1 MFGYDMSWAA
11 FHVLEVMSSAKYPQ
25 KRVGYLGA
33 VQSFRPDTE
42 VLMLATNLLKKD
54 IVSPLVPTMS
64 LPLLT
69 LPHIISPSLA
79 LSLLTDVLPR
89 LSHSH
94 PAVRK
99 KAVVNLYRLSLV
111 YPEAFRIAWPKI
123 KERLMDEQ
131 EDSSVTAAVINVVCE
146 LGWRRPQDFLP
157 LAPRLFDLLV
167 DGGNNWMAIK
177 IIKLVGITGSRFR
190 TMDTAANSSLQ
201 FATLTPLEPRLVRKL
216 LRPLTNIIQT
226 TTAMSLLYECINGVI
241 QGGILDGAEG
251 VREGEE
257 IANLCVEKLRG
268 MIVMEGDP
276 NLKYVALLAF
286 NRIVTSHPTLV
297 AMQQDVIMDCLDDN
311 DISIRL
317 QALEL
322 VSGMVSSD
330 SLHAVVSRLITQL
343 QTSPAP
349 TDDAQVIS
357 TMPVVLTPSADID
370 GDDPEEQLQSTNKR
384 NESVLA
390 LPNHYRNEV
399 LQRILDIC
407 SRDTYASIVDFEWY
421 IDILVQLV
429 RLVPPT
435 GAGLSEL
442 HSQKGGVAG
451 RIGYEL
457 RNVAVRVKSVRP
469 EATRAAELLILI
481 DNRGTLF
488 PVPSAAC
495 TNILEYVAWI
505 VGEYAE
511 YLEVPDRTL
520 TSLLHPANLYL
531 PGTVLSSYLQ
541 AIPKLFISLT
551 LKSYGWDSQRQTE
564 VLLVL
569 ARITD
574 FLEKLSSHPD
584 LDVQERA
591 IEFLELLRLTA
602 EAISSQD
609 TDSSDAPLLLS
620 SAIPS
625 LFTGVELNPVAVG
638 AQKKVPQPENL
649 DLDKALNDRVHY
661 ILTESENG
669 WLGISDQDDFR
680 DFYYVPD
687 LVSTKQ
693 QSYNK
698 ESATPNTTQTSY
710 QNMTDD
716 FAESAEAKARR
727 RAERRDRNKDDPF
740 YIGHDEGSSGTSTPF
755 HQVLLTSN
763 GEELDIDSIPI
774 IDLAIESSKTTPPS
788 AIWRGERQPKKAHS
802 KPKKVEILGDE
813 TITVSDERATS
824 TGGLTLTT
832 AMAEKPKIKRSL
844 LEVDSSGLSN
854 LSLDEASG
862 PGGSGPTAPGLS
874 IHDIERREAEEAE
887 MAKAMLKIERL
898 RLEMQRAADRVEAHG
913 VPPEGT
919 LVKRKKKTK
928 KMDQADARVKAK
940 TKKKEDNGGEKPLT
954 PNSMAAGVASAVSA
968 GEPVVPGGEVGDGE
982 VEVKRKKKRE
992 TTSSSKKKKDDAAA
1006 SSGAG
1011 VNAPEAQPS

>member
-54 IVSPLVPTMS
+54 MVSPIVPTMS

-123 KERLMDEQ
+123 KERLMDDQ

-177 IIKLVGITGSRFR
+177 IIKL
-190 TMDTAANSSLQ
+190 

-286 NRIVTSHPTLV
+286 NRIVSSHPTLV

-330 SLHAVVSRLITQL
+330 SLRAVVNRLITQL
-343 QTSPAP
+343 QTSPVT
-349 TDDAQVIS
+349 TDDVQVNS
-357 TMPVVLTPSADID
+357 SMPVGLTPSADID

-384 NESVLA
+384 NESVFG

-399 LQRILDIC
+399 LHRILDIC
-407 SRDTYASIVDFEWY
+407 SRDTYSSIVDFEWY
-421 IDILVQLV
+421 VEVLVQLV
-429 RLVPPT
+429 RLVPPPS
-435 GAGLSEL
+435 GAGSSEPQY
-442 HSQKGGVAG
+442 QKGDVAV
-451 RIGYEL
+451 RIGFEL

-469 EATRAAELLILI
+469 EATRAAESLILI

-488 PVPSAAC
+488 PAASAAG
-495 TNILEYVAWI
+495 TDILESIAWI
-505 VGEYAE
+505 VGEYAK

-520 TSLLHPANLYL
+520 TSLIHPSNLSL
-531 PGTVLSSYLQ
+531 SGTVLSSYLQ
-541 AIPKLFISLT
+541 AIPKLFVSLT
-551 LKSYGWDSQRQTE
+551 SKSYGWGSSRQSE
-564 VLLVL
+564 VSLLL
-569 ARITD
+569 ARIID
-574 FLEKLSSHPD
+574 FLQKLSSHPD

-602 EAISSQD
+602 DAISSQGP
-609 TDSSDAPLLLS
+609 DSTDAPLLLS

-625 LFTGVELNPVAVG
+625 LFTGLELNPVAIG

-649 DLDKALNDRVHY
+649 DLDKPLNDRLHY
-661 ILTESENG
+661 ILKESENG
-669 WLGISDQDDFR
+669 WLGITDQDDFR

-687 LVSTKQ
+687 VVSTKQ
-693 QSYNK
+693 QIYTK
-698 ESATPNTTQTSY
+698 ESLTPNPIQPATSY
-710 QNMTDD
+710 QNMSED
-716 FAESAEAKARR
+716 FAESAEAKGRR

-740 YIGHDEGSSGTSTPF
+740 YIRHDEGSSGTSTPF
-755 HQVLLTSN
+755 HQVLRTSN

-774 IDLAIESSKTTPPS
+774 IDLAIESSKNTTPPP
-788 AIWRGERQPKKAHS
+788 ATEGERRPKKPRS

-813 TITVSDERATS
+813 TIAIGDERAAS
-824 TGGLTLTT
+824 SGGLTLAT

-844 LEVDSSGLSN
+844 LEVDSSGLSS
-854 LSLDEASG
+854 LSLEEGSG
-862 PGGSGPTAPGLS
+862 PGTSGSTALGLS
-874 IHDIERREAEEAE
+874 IHDIARREAEEAE
-887 MAKAMLKIERL
+887 MAKAMQEIERL
-898 RLEMQRAADRVEAHG
+898 RLEMQRAAERVQAHG

-919 LVKRKKKTK
+919 LVKRKKKRKDKGDTWVK
-928 KMDQADARVKAK
+928 AKAK
-940 TKKKEDNGGEKPLT
+940 TKTKKREGNDGDGDGGDDGSPASSTATASAAPGGTISEPATTGGE
-954 PNSMAAGVASAVSA
+954 A
-968 GEPVVPGGEVGDGE
+968 GEGE
-982 VEVKRKKKRE
+982 VEVKPKKKKKAS
-992 TTSSSKKKKDDAAA
+992 SSSKKKKDDAAA
-1006 SSGAG
+1006 GSGAG
-1011 VNAPEAQPS
+1011 TGAG

>member
-54 IVSPLVPTMS
+54 MVSPLVPTMS

-69 LPHIISPSLA
+69 LPHIISPPLA

-177 IIKLVGITGSRFR
+177 IIKL
-190 TMDTAANSSLQ
+190 

-286 NRIVTSHPTLV
+286 NRIVASHPILV

-343 QTSPAP
+343 QTSPTP
-349 TDDAQVIS
+349 TDDVQGIS
-357 TMPVVLTPSADID
+357 PIPVVLTPSADID

-384 NESVLA
+384 NESVLS

-399 LQRILDIC
+399 LHRILDIC
-407 SRDTYASIVDFEWY
+407 SRDTYSSIVDFEWY
-421 IDILVQLV
+421 VEVLVQLV
-429 RLVPPT
+429 RLVPQPT

-442 HSQKGGVAG
+442 HSQKGSVAG

-469 EATRAAELLILI
+469 EATRAAESLILM

-488 PVPSAAC
+488 PVANTAC
-495 TNILEYVAWI
+495 ADILEFLAWI

-511 YLEVPDRTL
+511 YLEAPDRTL
-520 TSLLHPANLYL
+520 SSLLHPSNLYL

-541 AIPKLFISLT
+541 AIPKLFVSLT
-551 LKSYGWDSQRQTE
+551 SKSYGWDSSRQTE

-602 EAISSQD
+602 EAIASQD
-609 TDSSDAPLLLS
+609 TDTSDAPLLLS

-625 LFTGVELNPVAVG
+625 LFTGIELNPVAVG
-638 AQKKVPQPENL
+638 AQNKVPQPENL
-649 DLDKALNDRVHY
+649 DLDKPLNDRLHY

-693 QSYNK
+693 QSYTK
-698 ESATPNTTQTSY
+698 EATTLNTTQSY
-710 QNMTDD
+710 QDMTDD
-716 FAESAEAKARR
+716 FGESAEAKARR

-740 YIGHDEGSSGTSTPF
+740 YIGHDDGSSGTSTPF
-755 HQVLLTSN
+755 HQVLRTSN

-788 AIWRGERQPKKAHS
+788 AIRRGEGRPKKSHS

-813 TITVSDERATS
+813 TIAITDEHAASMGGPTS
-824 TGGLTLTT
+824 TAPT
-832 AMAEKPKIKRSL
+832 AEKPKIKRSL
-844 LEVDSSGLSN
+844 LQVDSSGLSN
-854 LSLDEASG
+854 LSLDEAGGPGKSG
-862 PGGSGPTAPGLS
+862 PAAPGLS

-887 MAKAMLKIERL
+887 MAKAMLEIERL

-919 LVKRKKKTK
+919 LVKRKKKK
-928 KMDQADARVKAK
+928 KMDQGDARVKPKAK
-940 TKKKEDNGGEKPLT
+940 TKKKEGNGGEGPLT
-954 PNSMAAGVASAVSA
+954 PSSMAAGIAPA
-968 GEPVVPGGEVGDGE
+968 GIPGKPVVPGGDLGE
-982 VEVKRKKKRE
+982 GGVEVKRKKKKKAA
-992 TTSSSKKKKDDAAA
+992 SSSKKKKDDAAV
-1006 SSGAG
+1006 SSGPG
-1011 VNAPEAQPS
+1011 VTAPEAQAS

>member
-33 VQSFRPDTE
+33 VQSFRLDTE

-54 IVSPLVPTMS
+54 MVSPMVPTMS

-123 KERLMDEQ
+123 KERLMDDQ

-157 LAPRLFDLLV
+157 LAPRLFELLV

-177 IIKLVGITGSRFR
+177 IIKL
-190 TMDTAANSSLQ
+190 

-241 QGGILDGAEG
+241 QGGILNGAEG

-297 AMQQDVIMDCLDDN
+297 AMQQDVIMGCLDDN

-322 VSGMVSSD
+322 VSGMVSRD
-330 SLHAVVSRLITQL
+330 SLRTVVSRLITQL
-343 QTSPAP
+343 QTSPL
-349 TDDAQVIS
+349 TTGDVQVNS
-357 TMPVVLTPSADID
+357 TIPVGLTPSADID
-370 GDDPEEQLQSTNKR
+370 GDDPEEQLQATTKR
-384 NESVLA
+384 NEPVFA
-390 LPNHYRNEV
+390 LPNHYRNEIIH
-399 LQRILDIC
+399 RILDIC
-407 SRDTYASIVDFEWY
+407 SRDTYSSIIDFEWY
-421 IDILVQLV
+421 VEVLVHLV
-429 RLVPPT
+429 RLVPASS
-435 GAGLSEL
+435 GGNLSE
-442 HSQKGGVAG
+442 SQSPKGNVTS

-457 RNVAVRVKSVRP
+457 RNVAVRVKSVRF
-469 EATRAAELLILI
+469 EATRAAESLILI
-481 DNRGTLF
+481 DNRGTVF
-488 PVPSAAC
+488 PVASAASEG
-495 TNILEYVAWI
+495 ILEFIAWI

-511 YLEVPDRTL
+511 FLEVPDRTL
-520 TSLLHPANLYL
+520 TSLIHPSNLSL
-531 PGTVLSSYLQ
+531 PGSVLSSYLQ
-541 AIPKLFISLT
+541 AIPKLFVSLT
-551 LKSYGWDSQRQTE
+551 SKSYGWDSSRQSE
-564 VLLVL
+564 VSLLL
-569 ARITD
+569 ARIIN

-602 EAISSQD
+602 EAICSQGFD
-609 TDSSDAPLLLS
+609 STDEPLLLS
-620 SAIPS
+620 SVIPS
-625 LFTGVELNPVAVG
+625 LFTGLELNPVAIG
-638 AQKKVPQPENL
+638 AQKKVPRPENL
-649 DLDKALNDRVHY
+649 DLEKALNDRLHY
-661 ILTESENG
+661 ILKESENG
-669 WLGISDQDDFR
+669 WLGFSDQDEFR
-680 DFYYVPD
+680 DFYHVPD
-687 LVSTKQ
+687 PTSTKQ
-693 QSYNK
+693 LSYTKEAAAMPNAMQS
-698 ESATPNTTQTSY
+698 ATSY
-710 QNMTDD
+710 QNMSDD
-716 FAESAEAKARR
+716 FAESADAKARR

-755 HQVLLTSN
+755 HQVLRTSI

-774 IDLAIESSKTTPPS
+774 IDLAIESSKPTSPPS
-788 AIWRGERQPKKAHS
+788 ATTGGEQRPKKAQS
-802 KPKKVEILGDE
+802 KPKRVEILADE
-813 TITVSDERATS
+813 TINIANEGTAP
-824 TGGLTLTT
+824 TGGLTLTSV
-832 AMAEKPKIKRSL
+832 MAEKPKIKRSL

-854 LSLDEASG
+854 ISLDEGLSG
-862 PGGSGPTAPGLS
+862 SAAPGLS
-874 IHDIERREAEEAE
+874 IHDIARREAEEVE
-887 MAKAMLKIERL
+887 MAKAMREIERL
-898 RLEMQRAADRVEAHG
+898 RLEMQRAAERVQAHG

-919 LVKRKKKTK
+919 LVKRKKKRKDKCDTG
-928 KMDQADARVKAK
+928 VKAK
-940 TKKKEDNGGEKPLT
+940 EKKSNDGDGDGGGEDGHST
-954 PNSMAAGVASAVSA
+954 PSAVIATASLDGGSTNKLAKA
-968 GEPVVPGGEVGDGE
+968 GGDAAEGGA
-982 VEVKRKKKRE
+982 EVKRKKRKKVS
-992 TTSSSKKKKDDAAA
+992 SSSKKKKGNVAAGSEATSGAAA
-1006 SSGAG
+1006 DVPWFETS
-1011 VNAPEAQPS
+1011 

>member
-54 IVSPLVPTMS
+54 MVSPIVPTMS

-94 PAVRK
+94 PAIRK

-123 KERLMDEQ
+123 KERLMDDQ

-177 IIKLVGITGSRFR
+177 IIKL
-190 TMDTAANSSLQ
+190 

-241 QGGILDGAEG
+241 QGGILNGAEG

-257 IANLCVEKLRG
+257 IANICVEKLRG

-330 SLHAVVSRLITQL
+330 SLRTVVNRLITQL
-343 QTSPAP
+343 QTSPVS
-349 TDDAQVIS
+349 TDDVQVNSPI
-357 TMPVVLTPSADID
+357 PVGLTPSADID
-370 GDDPEEQLQSTNKR
+370 GDDPEEQLQSTHKR
-384 NESVLA
+384 NESVFA
-390 LPNHYRNEV
+390 LPNHYRNEIIH
-399 LQRILDIC
+399 RILDIC
-407 SRDTYASIVDFEWY
+407 SQDTYSSIVDFEWY
-421 IDILVQLV
+421 VEVLV
-429 RLVPPT
+429 RLVGLVPPSS
-435 GAGLSEL
+435 GGGSLESQ
-442 HSQKGGVAG
+442 SQKGNVAA

-457 RNVAVRVKSVRP
+457 RNVAVRVKSVRF
-469 EATRAAELLILI
+469 EATRAAESLILI
-481 DNRGTLF
+481 DNRGALF
-488 PVPSAAC
+488 PAAS
-495 TNILEYVAWI
+495 TASEGILEAIAWI

-520 TSLLHPANLYL
+520 SSLIHPSNLLL
-531 PGTVLSSYLQ
+531 PGFVLSSYLQ
-541 AIPKLFISLT
+541 AIPKLFVSLT
-551 LKSYGWDSQRQTE
+551 SKSYGWNSSRQSE
-564 VLLVL
+564 VSLLL
-569 ARITD
+569 ARIID

-602 EAISSQD
+602 EAICSQGVD
-609 TDSSDAPLLLS
+609 STDEPLLLS

-625 LFTGVELNPVAVG
+625 LFTGLELNPVAIG

-649 DLDKALNDRVHY
+649 DLEKPLNDKLPY
-661 ILTESENG
+661 ILKESENG
-669 WLGISDQDDFR
+669 WLGISDQDEFR

-687 LVSTKQ
+687 PTGAKQ
-693 QSYNK
+693 QSYTK
-698 ESATPNTTQTSY
+698 ETTATPNAMQYATSY
-710 QNMTDD
+710 QNMPDD
-716 FAESAEAKARR
+716 FPESAEAKARR

-740 YIGHDEGSSGTSTPF
+740 YIGPSEGSSGASTPF
-755 HQVLLTSN
+755 HQVLRTSN

-774 IDLAIESSKTTPPS
+774 IDLAIESNKTSPPPS
-788 AIWRGERQPKKAHS
+788 ATIGGERRPKQAQL
-802 KPKKVEILGDE
+802 KPKRVEILADE
-813 TITVSDERATS
+813 TIHIAGEGAAP
-824 TGGLTLTT
+824 TGGPTLTS

-844 LEVDSSGLSN
+844 LEVDSSGLSK
-854 LSLDEASG
+854 LSLEEE
-862 PGGSGPTAPGLS
+862 PLGSAAPALS
-874 IHDIERREAEEAE
+874 VHDIARREAEEEE
-887 MAKAMLKIERL
+887 MAKAMREIERL
-898 RLEMQRAADRVEAHG
+898 RLEMQRAAERVQAHG

-919 LVKRKKKTK
+919 LVKRKQKRKDKSDTG
-928 KMDQADARVKAK
+928 VKAK
-940 TKKKEDNGGEKPLT
+940 TKAGKKKKKSTDGDGDGSGERENGH
-954 PNSMAAGVASAVSA
+954 SMPSTTITKEILDGSTSGLAATGGDA
-968 GEPVVPGGEVGDGE
+968 GEGGAEVKLK
-982 VEVKRKKKRE
+982 KRKKAS
-992 TTSSSKKKKDDAAA
+992 SSSKKKKDNGATG
-1006 SSGAG
+1006 SGVGVGAG
-1011 VNAPEAQPS
+1011 ADADAPGIETS

>member
-1 MFGYDMSWAA
+1 
-11 FHVLEVMSSAKYPQ
+11 MSSAKYPL

-54 IVSPLVPTMS
+54 MVSPAVSTMS

-69 LPHIISPSLA
+69 LPHIISPSLG

-89 LSHSH
+89 LSHSN

-99 KAVVNLYRLSLV
+99 KAVVNLYRISLV

-123 KERLMDEQ
+123 KERLMDDQ

-177 IIKLVGITGSRFR
+177 IIKL
-190 TMDTAANSSLQ
+190 

-216 LRPLTNIIQT
+216 LRPLLNIIQT

-241 QGGILDGAEG
+241 QGGILENADG

-286 NRIVTSHPTLV
+286 NRIVASHATLV

-322 VSGMVSSD
+322 VCGMVTSD
-330 SLHAVVSRLITQL
+330 SLHTVVTRLITQL
-343 QTSPAP
+343 QTSPA
-349 TDDAQVIS
+349 TMDDAHVSS
-357 TMPVVLTPSADID
+357 TMPDGLTPSADID
-370 GDDPEEQLQSTNKR
+370 GDDPEEQLHSTHKR

-399 LQRILDIC
+399 LHRILDIC
-407 SRDTYASIVDFEWY
+407 SRDTYSSIVDFEWY
-421 IDILVQLV
+421 VEVLVQLV
-429 RLVPPT
+429 RLVPPRT
-435 GAGLSEL
+435 AAGSSEFQ
-442 HSQKGGVAG
+442 SQKGGVAV

-469 EATRAAELLILI
+469 EATRAAESLVLM
-481 DNRGTLF
+481 DNRAILF
-488 PVPSAAC
+488 PAASAVGAD
-495 TNILEYVAWI
+495 ILEFCAWI

-511 YLEVPDRTL
+511 YLEVPDRTF
-520 TSLLHPANLYL
+520 TSLIHPSNISL
-531 PGTVLSSYLQ
+531 PSAVLSSYLQ
-541 AIPKLFISLT
+541 AIPKVFISLT
-551 LKSYGWDSQRQTE
+551 TKFQGWDSSRQSE
-564 VLLVL
+564 VSLLL
-569 ARITD
+569 ARVTD

-602 EAISSQD
+602 EAILSQD
-609 TDSSDAPLLLS
+609 ADCTDAPLLLS

-625 LFTGVELNPVAVG
+625 LFTGLELNPVAVG
-638 AQKKVPQPENL
+638 AQAKVPLPENL
-649 DLDKALNDRVHY
+649 DLDKPLNDRLHH
-661 ILTESENG
+661 ILKESEND
-669 WLGISDQDDFR
+669 WLGASDQGDLR
-680 DFYYVPD
+680 DFYYTPETA
-687 LVSTKQ
+687 STKL
-693 QSYNK
+693 QSYTK
-698 ESATPNTTQTSY
+698 ESTIPNTMQPSY
-710 QNMTDD
+710 QNMPDD
-716 FAESAEAKARR
+716 FAEKAEAKDRR
-727 RAERRDRNKDDPF
+727 RAERRDRNRDDPF
-740 YIGHDEGSSGTSTPF
+740 YIAYEEGSSGTSTPF
-755 HQVLLTSN
+755 HQVLRTSN

-774 IDLAIESSKTTPPS
+774 IDLAIESSETTTSQS
-788 AIWRGERQPKKAHS
+788 ATRVGERPPKKAHS
-802 KPKKVEILGDE
+802 KRKKVEILGDE
-813 TITVSDERATS
+813 TITITDERAAS
-824 TGGLTLTT
+824 TAGVTKTT
-832 AMAEKPKIKRSL
+832 ATTGKPKIKRSL
-844 LEVDSSGLSN
+844 LEVDSSGLSS
-854 LSLDEASG
+854 LSLEEPSWPGG
-862 PGGSGPTAPGLS
+862 PGPAAPALS

-887 MAKAMLKIERL
+887 MATAMREIERL
-898 RLEMQRAADRVEAHG
+898 RLEMQRAAERVQAPG

-919 LVKRKKKTK
+919 LVKRKKKK
-928 KMDQADARVKAK
+928 KKKKKDQDDPEAKEAKAQMK
-940 TKKKEDNGGEKPLT
+940 TKKRQGKEGGVGSNRSLT
-954 PNSMAAGVASAVSA
+954 PSATA
-968 GEPVVPGGEVGDGE
+968 TGGTNDPAISSSEVGGGGIE
-982 VEVKRKKKRE
+982 VEVKRKKKKQ
-992 TTSSSKKKKDDAAA
+992 TSSSSKKKKDTASASASAAVAAA
-1006 SSGAG
+1006 AAAAAGPSAG
-1011 VNAPEAQPS
+1011 VDEDLSGLGGGI